1 MKTLYKTQ
9 SKPIEKQLNTEGNPN
24 KNVSFED
31 LCKLQAQQIEEL
43 TAKLNW
49 YEEQFRL
56 NQERRFG
63 ASSEK
68 TVPDQLSIFN
78 EAEKES
84 HSEKEEPIIEEI
96 TYKRKKKRGLNKKSF
111 EDLPVERIEYTIPEE
126 ERNCPICD
134 NHLHEMS
141 KEIRKE
147 LKVIPA
153 QVVVVEHVKNIYA
166 CRNCEKENITTP
178 IITAKMPNPVLPGSF
193 VSPSLM
199 AYTMDRKYREAVPLY
214 RQEKGYENF
223 GIDLSRQN
231 LANWVIHGAN
241 IWLKQL
247 YDRMHTY
254 LIKEPVINAD
264 ETSMQVL
271 DEVGKKPTSKSY
283 MWLYATG
290 AYSNP
295 IFLYEYQPSRA
306 KKHPKEFLSGFNGF
320 LQTDGYQGYN
330 AVEDVTIVGCFAHA
344 RRGFKDTL
352 KALPKDALTSKTN
365 AQEGLKF
372 CDKLFKLERQYR
384 KEKLTPEEIYE
395 NRLENTKPI
404 LQDFLSW
411 LKTKEKQVLPKTSL
425 GKAIH
430 YCLNQWGKLTSFMLD
445 GRIEISNNRA
455 ERAIKPF
462 VIGRKNFLFS
472 KSPKGAT
479 ASAIVYSIIET
490 AKANNL
496 NSFYYLTYLFEQLPN
511 INLENMDQLDS
522 LLPWSDS
529 IPDNCKIPVKEDD
542 NI

>member
-1 MKTLYKTQ
+1 MKTLEKTPNKSIKTQ
-9 SKPIEKQLNTEGNPN
+9 LNIEENQDYSL
-24 KNVSFED
+24 ED

-63 ASSEK
+63 KSSEK
-68 TVPDQLSIFN
+68 TDPDQLSIFN

-84 HSEKEEPIIEEI
+84 RDEKEEPTIEEI
-96 TYKRKKKRGLNKKSF
+96 TYKRRRKKGLNKKSF
-111 EDLPVERIEYTIPEE
+111 EDLPVERIEYTLSEE
-126 ERNCPICD
+126 ERICPACN

-153 QVVVVEHVKNIYA
+153 QVVVVEHVTNIYT

-178 IITAKMPNPVLPGSF
+178 IIAAEMPNPVLKGSF

-199 AYTMDRKYREAVPLY
+199 AYTMHRKYSEAIPLY
-214 RQEKGYENF
+214 RQEQQFKNF

-241 IWLKQL
+241 TWLKHL
-247 YDRMHTY
+247 YDRMHDF
-254 LIKEPVINAD
+254 LLKETLLHAD
-264 ETSMQVL
+264 ESVFQVL

-290 AYSNP
+290 MYSNP

-306 KKHPKEFLSGFNGF
+306 KKHPKKFLKDFSGF
-320 LQTDGYQGYN
+320 LQTDGYQAYN
-330 AVEDVTIVGCFAHA
+330 AVEDVTLVGCFAHA
-344 RRGFKDTL
+344 KRGFTDTL
-352 KALPKDALTSKTN
+352 KALPKDATTSKTN
-365 AQEGLKF
+365 AEEGLKF
-372 CDKLFKLERQYR
+372 CDKLFKLEKEYR
-384 KEKLTPEEIYE
+384 KEKLSPEEIYKK
-395 NRLENTKPI
+395 RLEKTKPV

-425 GKAIH
+425 GKAIN
-430 YCLNQWGKLTSFMLD
+430 YCLNQWDKLTAFMLD
-445 GRIEISNNRA
+445 GRLEISNNRA

-479 ASAIVYSIIET
+479 ASAITYSIIET

-496 NSFYYLTYLFEQLPN
+496 NTFYYLTYLFEKLPN
-511 INLENMDQLDS
+511 IDLNNIEELDQ

-529 IPDNCKIPVKEDD
+529 IPESCKVPNKEQD